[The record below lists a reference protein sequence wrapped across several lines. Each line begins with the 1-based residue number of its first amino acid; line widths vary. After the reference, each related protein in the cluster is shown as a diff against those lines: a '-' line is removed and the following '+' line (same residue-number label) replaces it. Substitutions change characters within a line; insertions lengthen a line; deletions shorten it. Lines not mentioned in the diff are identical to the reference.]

1 MPSSAGLA
9 AWLDSY
15 QRALR
20 DALDASARDGFRRV
34 HANTV
39 TGAIDPA
46 GFSHTARRH
55 LSRHLQGL
63 GLTLDGLA
71 ADFDGLGLADPRLAE
86 QRLDHLRA
94 TLELARELRT
104 PLALVN
110 IGGFGDPRSEPLAIE
125 LLEQTADLADRFGV
139 RIAVRDPIGASAALA
154 GQLGRLGAPQL
165 AAAVDSLRAAGGA
178 DEAAPLLDHAGIV
191 LLRDARRHGSRLE
204 ETAYGAGDVDFRGL
218 LEGLRSREYS
228 GPLVLRRDASGAAVD
243 ALRQGREYL
252 EFLMAERAAR

>member
-20 DALDASARDGFRRV
+20 DALDASARDGFRRI

-39 TGAIDPA
+39 TGALDPA
-46 GFSHTARRH
+46 EFSHTARRH
-55 LSRHLQGL
+55 LSRHLLGL

-125 LLEQTADLADRFGV
+125 LLEQTAELADRFGV

-154 GQLGRLGAPQL
+154 GQLGRLRPHGGDQPVDGRQGASRVGRQL
-165 AAAVDSLRAAGGA
+165 AVHGPGPYTGARPPTIFRPPGAAGRGPCGA
-178 DEAAPLLDHAGIV
+178 LAHPHPMGDRRPRVLSALLLG
-191 LLRDARRHGSRLE
+191 
-204 ETAYGAGDVDFRGL
+204 
-218 LEGLRSREYS
+218 
-228 GPLVLRRDASGAAVD
+228 
-243 ALRQGREYL
+243 
-252 EFLMAERAAR
+252 